1 VNTFKKV
8 KYILNNSQ
16 KKNLIVLSILTLFG
30 MLFEMAGI
38 GILLPV
44 FSLVLNPEKFI
55 FYLKSFEITRGLSDI
70 HYNKIII
77 VVLLILVFFYLI
89 KTLYLIFLSWKQSY
103 FASMTSAEI
112 SERLFFGY
120 LQLPYTFHLSRN
132 SAELIRNVQNE
143 VAQFTLVSQAAIIL
157 ILELSSSLG
166 IILILLLN
174 IPSESMLTILI
185 LAFSAYFFQLA
196 TRKWLKKLGEIR
208 QIQAELT
215 NRHLF
220 QGLGA
225 IREVKIMSLE
235 NVFLDKY
242 KKHNR
247 IGSIAVAKFNTLLV
261 IPRLYLEFF
270 AVFSLTI
277 LIYFKSIQ
285 GDNLQN
291 LIPTLGLFV
300 AAAFRLIPSV
310 NRILSA
316 LQQFRYNKNVIE
328 VLFNEFNI
336 IKLNLNDDIKQSIIS
351 FKKEISVKNLFF
363 SYPDSEKI
371 ILDNVSFS
379 IRKGET
385 IGFIGK
391 SGSGKSTLLDILLG
405 VLPLNKGQVL
415 IDQIALSNYNKSWQ
429 NNVGYVSQN
438 IYLIDDSLVKNIAFG
453 ISENS
458 INYKRVNEVI
468 VLSQLEEFVS
478 NLENGINT
486 RVGERGIMISGG
498 QRQRIG
504 IARALYHDPE
514 ILVLDEA
521 TSALDT
527 ETEEEIIKSIEILHN
542 IKTILIV
549 AHRYSTLKYCDKIF
563 NLENGNISLVEK
575 KLIN

>member
-1 VNTFKKV
+1 MNTFKKV

>member
-1 VNTFKKV
+1 
-8 KYILNNSQ
+8 
-16 KKNLIVLSILTLFG
+16 